1 MLLHFQNYELNKD
14 IKIDHKF
21 FCRLLNP
28 IALPEIDIQTE
39 KPFEGLV
46 EWFKD
51 LVLKARFSFSYF
63 GDMEDN
69 LTSSSEKFNHLLI

>member
-46 EWFKD
+46 E
-51 LVLKARFSFSYF
+51 
-63 GDMEDN
+63 
-69 LTSSSEKFNHLLI
+69 